1 MAFFQTYTGATV
13 RWPDAV
19 SLAREGQGELFCII
33 VEEAAKGSD
42 EPAPAYGFFFR
53 DNSGKVADVFK
64 SSRQELMT
72 TRLAGIAHKRLLEAY
87 PDTWSFVL
95 PAPTAENVVRRGDV
109 LDQVT
114 MRVKRQPRLE
124 DPVEFF

>member
-1 MAFFQTYTGATV
+1 MAFFQTYTSATI

-19 SLAREGQGELFCII
+19 KLVLEGEGDLFCII
-33 VEEAAKGSD
+33 VEEVPKGSD

-53 DNSGKVADVFK
+53 YKNGQVADVFK
-64 SSRQELMT
+64 SSRHELMT

-95 PAPTAENVVRRGDV
+95 PAPTEENIVRRGDV

-114 MRVKRQPRLE
+114 LRVKRQPRLD
-124 DPVEFF
+124 DPAEFF

>member
-13 RWPDAV
+13 AWPDAV
-19 SLAREGQGELFCII
+19 KLVLDGEGDLFCII

-42 EPAPAYGFFFR
+42 EPSPAYGFFFR
-53 DNSGKVADVFK
+53 YKSGQVADVFK
-64 SSRQELMT
+64 SSRAELMT
-72 TRLAGIAHKRLLEAY
+72 TRLAAIAHKRLLEAY

-95 PAPTAENVVRRGDV
+95 PDPSEANIVRRGDV

-114 MRVKRQPRLE
+114 VKVKRQPRLE
-124 DPVEFF
+124 DPIEFF